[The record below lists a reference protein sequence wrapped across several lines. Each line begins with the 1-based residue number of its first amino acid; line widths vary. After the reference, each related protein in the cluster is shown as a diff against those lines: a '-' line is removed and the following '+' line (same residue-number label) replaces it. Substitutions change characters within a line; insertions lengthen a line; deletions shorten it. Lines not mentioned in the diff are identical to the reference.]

1 MDDCIKE
8 TISEK
13 PKKWNHIIEN
23 LSQVPVN
30 GKLGQFFRLKMLSD
44 WSNLPMPKKRR
55 NIPVTSPRTF
65 ANIDVSSMEPSEVYE
80 WCLWLGIKFDNESH
94 SRKKLKKRLELGE
107 REIDYYVDIRKMNE
121 KPYKCSKPDTLRM
134 AIAHTSSIDPDWD
147 NIYDMLGKD
156 CPEST
161 CNGKIVPNYIEQR

>member
-1 MDDCIKE
+1 
-8 TISEK
+8 
-13 PKKWNHIIEN
+13 
-23 LSQVPVN
+23 
-30 GKLGQFFRLKMLSD
+30 MLSD
-44 WSNLPMPKKRR
+44 WSNLPMPKKDEIYRLQAPK
-55 NIPVTSPRTF
+55 I
-65 ANIDVSSMEPSEVYE
+65 ANIDVSSMESSDMMVLV
-80 WCLWLGIKFDNESH
+80 WNKFDSESH

-107 REIDYYVDIRKMNE
+107 RKIDYYVDIHKMNE